1 MTSRKQQRIPTT
13 LKAEV
18 ATTIRKSNKTK
29 QQHLKI
35 VEKKKN
41 RKDNSSTITK
51 HERNIRR
58 IPTFSIKGQWRIED
72 VFECKK
78 NHIIS

>member
-1 MTSRKQQRIPTT
+1 MENSR
-13 LKAEV
+13 
-18 ATTIRKSNKTK
+18 
-29 QQHLKI
+29 
-35 VEKKKN
+35 EKKP

-51 HERNIRR
+51 HERNITR

-78 NHIIS
+78 NQILS

>member
-29 QQHLKI
+29 QQQQWKI
-35 VEKKKN
+35 VEKKKPGKTTVVQSQN
-41 RKDNSSTITK
+41 TNETLG
-51 HERNIRR
+51 EFRR
-58 IPTFSIKGQWRIED
+58 FP
-72 VFECKK
+72 
-78 NHIIS
+78 

>member
-29 QQHLKI
+29 QQQQWKI
-35 VEKKKN
+35 VEKKN
-41 RKDNSSTITK
+41 RKDNSSTIAK